1 MDRSNHTLPCLFA
14 QLGLENSDTEVERF
28 LNQHRGIPS
37 HTPLAQAHFW
47 NGAQASF
54 LSDAISEDSDWAEI
68 VDTLDTMLR

>member
-14 QLGLENSDTEVERF
+14 QLGLENSDKNIEEF
-28 LNQHRGIPS
+28 LNLHRGIPS
-37 HTPLAQAHFW
+37 HTTLAKAHFW
-47 NGAQASF
+47 SDAQASF